1 MTDPIGEHRIRVRY
15 CETDRMGVSHHGSY
29 VAWFE
34 EARTEW
40 LRQRGKSYRT
50 MEEEGVFLQVVGL
63 QVRYLASTTYD
74 DELLLRT
81 SVKERRNA
89 SITLGYEVL
98 LVRDGTRC
106 ALGETT
112 LACVDGKGRL
122 RRLPP
127 EV

>member
-1 MTDPIGEHRIRVRY
+1 
-15 CETDRMGVSHHGSY
+15 VSHHGSY

-40 LRQRGKSYRT
+40 LRQRGKSYRA

-63 QVRYLASTTYD
+63 QVRYLAPTTYD

-89 SITLGYEVL
+89 SITLRYEVL

>member
-40 LRQRGKSYRT
+40 LRQRGKSYRA

-63 QVRYLASTTYD
+63 QVRYLAPTTYD

-89 SITLGYEVL
+89 SITLRYEVL